1 MKGFV
6 VISTQ
11 ELEVLAVLN
20 GGMQK
25 FPPFKSGGAK
35 CFTLS
40 WGVGGGG
47 EARAKSLDSGFSHFV
62 ASPTPLVI
70 NDQPLTKV

>member
-47 EARAKSLDSGFSHFV
+47 RQGQKAWTRDFLI
-62 ASPTPLVI
+62 L
-70 NDQPLTKV
+70 